1 MPEVKANVRSP
12 KIVKYGKAHLIRV
25 DFDVYVYSGTKN
37 TDKGTS
43 VLSFSQYPQGSDE
56 FVTVDWGEIANEF
69 IKPNITAPLND
80 NVDYVKWLQID
91 YTLVAPDTNK
101 NFWNRFSGIYG
112 TTYKQNSVECAKKF
126 WVDNFNSG
134 NKGGTTFQFAAG
146 ETIKVGDRVFF
157 NNVPF
162 EQINGF
168 SAFMGGYFYTYDL
181 VIDPLTNYLAEQT
194 IGYLVKIDLVDS
206 GEVHVTDIRALSQVD
221 ATLCSA
227 TI

>member
-91 YTLVAPDTNK
+91 YTLVAPDTSK
-101 NFWNRFSGIYG
+101 TFWHSFSGVSSTIYRQ
-112 TTYKQNSVECAKKF
+112 TSVECAKKF
-126 WVDNFNSG
+126 HVDNFGGSRSG
-134 NKGGTTFQFAAG
+134 VVFQFGNG
-146 ETIKVGDRVFF
+146 ETLKIGSRVYFQF
-157 NNVPF
+157 KPF
-162 EQINGF
+162 EEYSGF
-168 SAFMGGYFYTYDL
+168 TQFIGGYYYTYSL
-181 VIDPLTNYLAEQT
+181 VNDPVLNSLGETNV
-194 IGYLVKIDLVDS
+194 GYLVKIDLVDS
-206 GEVHVTDIRALSQVD
+206 GEVQITDIQSLSQVD